1 MQQQNMNMPN
11 MNNMQ
16 SQQNNMNMQ
25 NQQMRMQEPPGV
37 VSTKDALY
45 LTDMMSWNLLSA
57 KKAHFF
63 AGQCQD
69 PEIKAAAEKV
79 CQMHQQH
86 YQQILGHLGQ
96 HANQQQPLNNM
107 Q

>member
-11 MNNMQ
+11 MN
-16 SQQNNMNMQ
+16 MQ
-25 NQQMRMQEPPGV
+25 NQQNMTIQNQQVTMPQPPGV

-63 AGQCQD
+63 SGQCQD

-79 CQMHQQH
+79 SQMHQRH
-86 YQQILGHLGQ
+86 YQQILNHLGK

>member
-1 MQQQNMNMPN
+1 MEQQ
-11 MNNMQ
+11 
-16 SQQNNMNMQ
+16 NMNMQ
-25 NQQMRMQEPPGV
+25 NQQTRMQQPPGV

-45 LTDMMSWNLLSA
+45 LTDMMSWNLLAA

-63 AGQCQD
+63 AQQLQD
-69 PEIKAAAEKV
+69 SELKAQAEKV
-79 CQMHQQH
+79 GQMHQNH
-86 YQQILGHLGQ
+86 YDRLLGHLGE

>member
-1 MQQQNMNMPN
+1 MQQQNMSMPN
-11 MNNMQ
+11 MNA
-16 SQQNNMNMQ
+16 Q
-25 NQQMRMQEPPGV
+25 NQQMKMQQPPGV

-69 PEIKAAAEKV
+69 PEVKAAAAK
-79 CQMHQQH
+79 CGQMHQRH
-86 YQQILGHLGQ
+86 YQQLLQHMGQ
-96 HANQQQPLNNM
+96 HASQQQPLNNM